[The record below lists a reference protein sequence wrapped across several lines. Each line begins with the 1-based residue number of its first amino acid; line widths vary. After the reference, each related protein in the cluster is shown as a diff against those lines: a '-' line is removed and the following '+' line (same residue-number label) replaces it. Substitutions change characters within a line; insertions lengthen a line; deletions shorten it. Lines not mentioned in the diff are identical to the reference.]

1 MVLCTSVIVLPVV
14 IIVNWMVWFHGATVW
29 FDGLTFSYTCVTDVM
44 THKYNTQ
51 TKKEAVVSN
60 EALDKVE
67 ESISST

>member
-1 MVLCTSVIVLPVV
+1 
-14 IIVNWMVWFHGATVW
+14 MVWFHGATVW
-29 FDGLTFSYTCVTDVM
+29 FDGLNFCYTYVTDVM

>member
-14 IIVNWMVWFHGATVW
+14 IIVSWMVWFHGATVW
-29 FDGLTFSYTCVTDVM
+29 FDGLNFCYTCVTDVM

-67 ESISST
+67 ENISST